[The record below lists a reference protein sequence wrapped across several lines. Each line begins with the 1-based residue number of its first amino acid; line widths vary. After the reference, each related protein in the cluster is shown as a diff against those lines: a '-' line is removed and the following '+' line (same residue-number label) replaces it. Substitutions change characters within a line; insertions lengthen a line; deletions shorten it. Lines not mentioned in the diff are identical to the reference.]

1 MFQRRR
7 LARVVRSR
15 SGKWVLGAV
24 ALFVVVA
31 LTWFA
36 AVATVTSP
44 SGRAGAPA
52 AVPGGAPGAARYG
65 GLETVPAPAGS
76 DSAMAPKSMVAM
88 PSQGAERIGPV
99 QPPGPVDVSGAVQD
113 RSIVRTA
120 RLAVTVADL
129 PRVVAKVRAAVSG
142 VGGFV
147 ASEQSEDTLS
157 TFTLK
162 VPAPALE
169 GLMGQLAGTGQ
180 VTARSEQADDVTD
193 QVADL
198 QGRLETEQAS
208 VNRVRALMAQASSV
222 GDVVTIEDELTQREA
237 DLDSL
242 QKRLA
247 SVSGQVAMST
257 LTVELTPAPGAR
269 PAGHGG
275 FLGGLAAGWHALG
288 VASGALLAAIGMAL
302 PFLVLIAVLG
312 GLALL
317 GRRIVRRRRSAPPA
331 AVEGGPASGLL

>member
-15 SGKWVLGAV
+15 SGRWVLGAV
-24 ALFVVVA
+24 ALFAVVA

-36 AVATVTSP
+36 AVATVT
-44 SGRAGAPA
+44 PA
-52 AVPGGAPGAARYG
+52 AVPSGASGAARYG
-65 GLETVPAPAGS
+65 GLEAVPAPAES
-76 DSAMAPKSMVAM
+76 DGAMAPKAMAAM
-88 PSQGAERIGPV
+88 PSQAGGRIGPI
-99 QPPGPVDVSGAVQD
+99 QPPAPVDVSGAAQD

-120 RLAVTVADL
+120 RLAVTVVDL

-169 GLMGQLAGTGQ
+169 GLMGRLAATGQ
-180 VTARSEQADDVTD
+180 LTARSEQADDVTD

-208 VNRVRALMAQASSV
+208 VNRVRALMAQATSV

-237 DLDSL
+237 NLDSL
-242 QKRLA
+242 RKRLA
-247 SVSGQVAMST
+247 AVSAQVAMST
-257 LTVELTPAPGAR
+257 LTVELTPVPGAR

-288 VASGALLAAIGMAL
+288 VAGGALLAALGMAL
-302 PFLVLIAVLG
+302 PFLVLIAALG

-317 GRRIVRRRRSAPPA
+317 GRRILRQRRSAPPA
-331 AVEGGPASGLL
+331 TAEGGTAE